1 MSSDSKAEV
10 MELYEKWT
18 QAWRDVDPELMLSL
32 YDLDSGDLV
41 YQSEENVGPLYTG
54 QQLRNYWAAAK
65 EIVKA
70 VPIWKE
76 KSKKV
81 VVSPEHAFI
90 YVHLDTKIVSPA
102 FGGEVV
108 GEVRATLGCRKRNG
122 KWQIIQYHEG
132 RQMEAAAAAGMQLLG
147 N

>member
-1 MSSDSKAEV
+1 MSSDPKAEV
-10 MELYEKWT
+10 MKLYENWT
-18 QAWRDVDPELMLSL
+18 RAWQTVDPELMLSL
-32 YDLDSGDLV
+32 YDLESDDLV
-41 YQSEENVGPLYTG
+41 YQSEENAGPLYTG

-65 EIVKA
+65 GIVEA

-81 VVSPEHAFI
+81 VVSPEYAFI
-90 YVHLDTKIVSPA
+90 YVHLDTKIVAAA

-108 GEVRATLGCRKRNG
+108 GEIRATLGCRKRNG
-122 KWQIIQYHEG
+122 VWKIIQYHEG
-132 RQMEAAAAAGMQLLG
+132 RQMEMAATAGIQLLG